1 MVKWLAPALV
11 RNTVSAGAKQVICA
25 VQPRNFPHF
34 PDMGQTT
41 AVSGPVQS
49 RISRLKGQSTTTN

>member
-11 RNTVSAGAKQVICA
+11 RNTVSAGAKQILCA
-25 VQPRNFPHF
+25 VQPLNLPHY
-34 PDMGQTT
+34 PDMGHTT

-49 RISRLKGQSTTTN
+49 RISHFKGQSTTTN